1 MATIIWPLL
10 HLWLKPLGDHKQYID
25 DFRFLAGN
33 RLYPLRLG
41 TMGER

>member
-1 MATIIWPLL
+1 MAVVAFVVETI
-10 HLWLKPLGDHKQYID
+10 GDHKQYID